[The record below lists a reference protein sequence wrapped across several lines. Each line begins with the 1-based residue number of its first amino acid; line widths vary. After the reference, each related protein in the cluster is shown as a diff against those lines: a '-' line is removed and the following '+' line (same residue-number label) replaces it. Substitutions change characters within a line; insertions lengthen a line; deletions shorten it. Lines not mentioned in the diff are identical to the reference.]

1 MTAFFGTNKFEKFS
15 NMLILLILFLSFCY
29 LIWPANLWPI
39 KCFEIKSVEILTP
52 VVSPGDDITYKVT
65 YEKFTDRPA
74 MVSRQIL
81 DDRIFNFVDVPS
93 NVSKGHDS
101 VINTIRLPITASVNK
116 PHTLVWSVSY
126 ELPFRKVTYQMVS
139 PEFSVVEKK

>member
-1 MTAFFGTNKFEKFS
+1 MTAFFGNTRFDKFA
-15 NMLILLILFLSFCY
+15 NMSILLILFLSFCY

-52 VVSPGDDITYKVT
+52 VVSPGDEITYRVT

-101 VINTIRLPITASVNK
+101 VINTIKLPITASPNK